1 MPPKRARRPAPQRA
15 TAILAAVT
23 CAGLS
28 LGARAGSA
36 TAEAPSTTARS
47 SGPAP
52 SATPADAAPD
62 SASSAAASA
71 SAVPRVDLWADTGN
85 GSHNPR
91 AGLDPYPS
99 VGRYVTYS
107 IGFPVEALLD
117 PGPPCS
123 HAVER
128 CMIGGGGGIALGAA
142 YRDGGTSLGAV
153 YEVTFHDSHS
163 IYQRGVLEQI
173 RGEWALHS
181 RTSLIV
187 EGVQPFLSAGA
198 GFAVYGDN
206 WAIATY
212 GPTGSLGAGIEI
224 ELGVKLT
231 ATAALAYRPIYFKRF
246 SDASGQERTA
256 GFVHFLGLNF
266 GLQLREPL

>member
-1 MPPKRARRPAPQRA
+1 MLLTRARRPATQR
-15 TAILAAVT
+15 TVAILAAVAS
-23 CAGLS
+23 AGLA
-28 LGARAGSA
+28 LGTRARAAKA
-36 TAEAPSTTARS
+36 TAEAT
-47 SGPAP
+47 PAP
-52 SATPADAAPD
+52 ATSGAPSIAVAPSSAP
-62 SASSAAASA
+62 AAASNSA
-71 SAVPRVDLWADTGN
+71 SAAPRVDLWADTGN
-85 GSHNPR
+85 GKQNPR

-117 PGPPCS
+117 PGVVCA
-123 HAVER
+123 HALER

-181 RTSLIV
+181 RSPLIF

-198 GFAVYGDN
+198 GFAVYGDS

-212 GPTGSLGAGIEI
+212 GPIGSLGAGIEI

-231 ATAALAYRPIYFKRF
+231 ATASLAYRPIYFKRF
-246 SDASGQERTA
+246 SDASGQERPA
-256 GFVHFLGLNF
+256 GFVHFLGFNF

>member
-1 MPPKRARRPAPQRA
+1 MW
-15 TAILAAVT
+15 
-23 CAGLS
+23 
-28 LGARAGSA
+28 
-36 TAEAPSTTARS
+36 AEA
-47 SGPAP
+47 G
-52 SATPADAAPD
+52 D
-62 SASSAAASA
+62 
-71 SAVPRVDLWADTGN
+71 GKQ
-85 GSHNPR
+85 NPR

-99 VGRYVTYS
+99 VGRFITYS

-117 PGPPCS
+117 PGVVCA
-123 HAVER
+123 HVLER

-173 RGEWALHS
+173 RGEWTLHS
-181 RTSLIV
+181 RSPLLF

-212 GPTGSLGAGIEI
+212 GPIGSLGAGLEL

-231 ATAALAYRPIYFKRF
+231 ATASLAYRPIYFKRF
-246 SDASGQERTA
+246 SDAGGTERAA